1 MYIVF
6 CFQRYDN
13 QILARSY
20 YLLYAIRAQYYNSQI
35 REFWNLIVN
44 KEFDKLSE
52 KNHVTSNY

>member
-1 MYIVF
+1 MNIVF
-6 CFQRYDN
+6 CFQGYDN
-13 QILARSY
+13 QILTRSY
-20 YLLYAIRAQYYNSQI
+20 YLFYAIRAQYYNSQI